1 MGVCFIGER
10 GKFGDFVCTSCTL
23 VRHDLT
29 TAQYVTTPSEGWFV
43 NPSGERIA
51 KHRGL
56 SFYTIGQRP
65 GLGGMQGKWF
75 IAKKGLGENGADI
88 LVVPGA

>member
-1 MGVCFIGER
+1 MAA
-10 GKFGDFVCTSCTL
+10 
-23 VRHDLT
+23 
-29 TAQYVTTPSEGWFV
+29 AQYVTTPTEGWFV

-65 GLGGMQGKWF
+65 GLGGMPGKWF

-88 LVVPGA
+88 LVVPGS